1 MWAIFLVILT
11 DFLNIDQMIFGE
23 MDYEVVWTDFEIKL
37 KLFKFG
43 RGLTLIIFC
52 WEGFILGFLLDKP
65 LDVEG

>member
-43 RGLTLIIFC
+43 RELTPIIFC
-52 WEGFILGFLLDKP
+52 WEGFILGFLLYKP